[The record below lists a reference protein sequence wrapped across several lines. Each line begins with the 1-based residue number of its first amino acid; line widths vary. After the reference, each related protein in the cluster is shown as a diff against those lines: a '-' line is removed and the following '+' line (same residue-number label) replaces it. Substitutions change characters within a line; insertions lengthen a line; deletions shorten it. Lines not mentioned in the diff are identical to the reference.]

1 MRFRRTTCYL
11 FFALLT
17 SVLLF
22 ACGGGGGG
30 SAAPAAPQAPSATTM
45 GASPVTTSN
54 ATLNGTVNPNGTA
67 TTAWFEWGADNTL
80 ANPTSTS
87 SQSVGSGSADN
98 VISQAITGLT
108 SGTTYYFRVV
118 ASSSAGTVKGSI
130 VACTTAAPLAPP
142 AAQTFAATSISIV
155 GATLNGT
162 VIPNGLATDAWFV
175 WGTDPTLVNPST
187 THTTVH
193 QAKGSGMTDVAVSES
208 LTGLTAATTYY
219 FKLVAQNT
227 VGTANGEIGS
237 FNTNTVAPTVATNPA
252 TSITVSGATLNGSV
266 NPNGLATAAWFEW
279 GTDSNLG
286 TFDNTTA
293 QNIGSALT
301 DQPILAALPGLT
313 VGTTYYF
320 RAAASNSGGVT
331 KGTIRSFN
339 TVNPPPVANAGPDQT
354 VYMDQEVTLDGSASA
369 DNPPGPSL
377 TYLWEKTAG
386 PDVTL
391 DNTASPTP
399 TFTFP
404 PFSYDPADKNLQFKL
419 TVTNDRGLSATD
431 NVNVTVKWGF
441 FDDFSANSTGYYV
454 QFPASSLLYDAGG
467 KRARILAGAGETKI
481 FSSQILLPDFR
492 TNAGV
497 FSIDFNPTGFNS
509 GSKYFT
515 IRLIDGGTT
524 YYEFST
530 QSASLRKV
538 WDNTV
543 VDSVAFPHPFFE
555 GQVYPVSITFDQFGI
570 SVSAFGQTASMVTT
584 NTNLLT
590 VSYFEIWT
598 SEMNAYYDNIKLGAK
613 P

>member
-1 MRFRRTTCYL
+1 
-11 FFALLT
+11 
-17 SVLLF
+17 
-22 ACGGGGGG
+22 
-30 SAAPAAPQAPSATTM
+30 M
-45 GASPVTTSN
+45 GASPVTTNN

-80 ANPTSTS
+80 ASPTSTS
-87 SQSVGSGSADN
+87 PQSVGSGSADN
-98 VISQAITGLT
+98 VITQAITGLT
-108 SGTTYYFRVV
+108 PGTTYYFRVV

-130 VACTTAAPLAPP
+130 VSCTTAAPLTPP
-142 AAQTFAATSISIV
+142 AAQTFAATSLSIV
-155 GATLNGT
+155 GATLNGS

-175 WGTDPTLVNPST
+175 WGTDSLLVNPST
-187 THTTVH
+187 THTTAH
-193 QAKGSGMTDVAVSES
+193 QAKGSGMTDVSVSES

-219 FKLVAQNT
+219 FKLVAQNA
-227 VGTANGEIGS
+227 VGTSNGEIGS
-237 FNTNTVAPTVATNPA
+237 FNTNSVAPTVSTNAA

-279 GTDSNLG
+279 GEDSTLA
-286 TFDNTTA
+286 TFDNTAT
-293 QNIGSALT
+293 QNIGSGLT
-301 DQPILAALPGLT
+301 DQPILATLSGLT

-331 KGTIRSFN
+331 KGTIRSFP
-339 TVNPPPVANAGPDQT
+339 TVNPPPVADAGSDQT

-391 DNTASPTP
+391 DNTSSPTP

-404 PFSYDPADKNLQFKL
+404 AYLYDPADKNLQFKL

-441 FDDFSANSTGYYV
+441 FDDFSANSTGFYLQNPV
-454 QFPASSLLYDAGG
+454 SSLIYDSAG
-467 KRARILAGAGETKI
+467 KRTRILAGAGETKI
-481 FSSQILLPDFR
+481 FSSQILEPAFR

-497 FSIDFNPTGFNS
+497 FSLDFNPTGFTGGN
-509 GSKYFT
+509 KDLT
-515 IRLIDGGTT
+515 IRLAVSSSE

-530 QSASLRKV
+530 RSAQIRKV
-538 WDNTV
+538 VGDNTV
-543 VDSVAFPHPFFE
+543 ASIAFSHPFFE
-555 GQVYPVSITFDQFGI
+555 GQVYPVSITFNQFSI
-570 SVSAFGQTASMVTT
+570 TVNAFGQTETL
-584 NTNLLT
+584 NTDFVGADSPLT
-590 VSYFEIWT
+590 PSYFEVWT
-598 SEMNAYYDNIKLGAK
+598 SEMNVYYDNLKLGSH